1 MLVCCVVLELTL
13 GFVVLMMKN
22 LEDAV
27 ALTPRDRIYSTVAKN
42 PGLHFREVQRRVG
55 IATGAMQYHLDY
67 LKKKN
72 LVREEKEGKFSR
84 FYALQ
89 ADIADTKLMNLL
101 RQDSVRKI
109 VLFLMNR
116 RRATLP
122 AVSKSVGLGLSTTSF
137 HMQKLTLADV
147 VLQKTI
153 SGKLYFYLK
162 DKESILLLLVEYKG
176 SFLDSL
182 VDNFVDLWEKDF
194 SK

>member
-1 MLVCCVVLELTL
+1 MIKRLDEV
-13 GFVVLMMKN
+13 
-22 LEDAV
+22 V

-42 PGLHFREVQRRVG
+42 PGLHFREIQRRTQ
-55 IATGAMQYHLDY
+55 IATGAMQYHIDY

-72 LVREEKEGKFSR
+72 LIREEKEGKFSR

-89 ADIADTKLMNLL
+89 TNVANTKLMNLL
-101 RQDSVRKI
+101 RQDSVRRI

-122 AVSKSVGLGLSTTSF
+122 TIAKNVQLGLSTTSF
-137 HMQKLTLADV
+137 HMQKLTLSEI

-153 SGKLYFYLK
+153 RGKLYFYLK
-162 DKESILLLLVEYKG
+162 DKESILLLLVEYKE

-182 VDNFVDLWEKDF
+182 VDNFVELWEKEMAP
-194 SK
+194 